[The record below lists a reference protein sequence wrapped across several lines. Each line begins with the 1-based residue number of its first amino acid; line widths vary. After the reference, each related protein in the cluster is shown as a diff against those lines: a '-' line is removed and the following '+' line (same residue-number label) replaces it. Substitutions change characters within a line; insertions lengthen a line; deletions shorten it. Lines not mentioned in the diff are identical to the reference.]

1 MIMVNVPHRM
11 EVFLLLCLLANG
23 TTSAELLVVLNWAF
37 VNSTLGTVNG
47 NDFISRLLFSA

>member
-1 MIMVNVPHRM
+1 MIMVNVPQRM

-23 TTSAELLVVLNWAF
+23 TTSAELLVVPNWAF